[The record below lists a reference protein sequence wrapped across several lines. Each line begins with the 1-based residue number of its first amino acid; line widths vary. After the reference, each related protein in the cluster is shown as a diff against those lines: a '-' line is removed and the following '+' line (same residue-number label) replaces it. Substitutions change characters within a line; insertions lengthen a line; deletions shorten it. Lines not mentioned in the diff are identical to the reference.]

1 MPSGGL
7 LALKNRIKSVKSTQK
22 TTKAMSMIAA
32 AKMRKAK
39 IKLEKNNIYLTN
51 LEEMGH
57 AVFKYAE
64 SPENNILIKE
74 NSSDKKLVFLLG
86 SDTGLCGGFN
96 GNGPNY
102 LRKEYGESKIDI
114 ALIGK
119 RCRYYLNKFGYDIV
133 REYPDFKDV
142 MTIKEARIIGHQLI
156 DLFLK
161 GEYGQISILY
171 THYESAT
178 KQRAVEEQILP
189 FKYEEKETDTLDY
202 DVESNSEELVSEY
215 IMRYIEEKLINAVHH
230 SKSSEHNA
238 RMIAMDNAT
247 KNAKEMADEL
257 NVKYNQLRQGA
268 ITQEI
273 AEIVGGAESI
283 KKKRR

>member
-142 MTIKEARIIGHQLI
+142 MTIKEARIIGNQLV

-161 GEYGQISILY
+161 GEYGQISVLY
-171 THYESAT
+171 TYYESAT
-178 KQRAVEEQILP
+178 KQRAIEEQILP
-189 FKYEEKETDTLDY
+189 FKYEEKEIDTLDY

-230 SKSSEHNA
+230 SKTSEHNS